1 MARWRSKSGNVAED
15 SGQGAGKEPGKDS
28 GRDSAE
34 RTVPQA
40 GRHRP
45 DGERLRNG
53 LGRATGVLATLVAVA
68 ATVIAVVLALHIA
81 FVVFSANQANP
92 IVRTV
97 NDWAHGLAWE
107 FRDMFTPKNRRVRVL
122 VDYGIAAAVYLIA
135 GRIIAGL
142 IRRIR

>member
-15 SGQGAGKEPGKDS
+15 SGQNGSP
-28 GRDSAE
+28 AE
-34 RTVPQA
+34 RTAPQP

-45 DGERLRNG
+45 DGEPVRKSLA
-53 LGRATGVLATLVAVA
+53 RAAGAVATLVAVA
-68 ATVIAVVLALHIA
+68 ATVIAIVLALHIA

-97 NDWAHGLAWE
+97 NDWAQSLAWE
-107 FRDMFTPKNRRVRVL
+107 FRDMFTPKDQRVAVI
-122 VDYGIAAAVYLIA
+122 VDYGIAAVVYLIA
-135 GRIIAGL
+135 GRVGAGL

>member
-15 SGQGAGKEPGKDS
+15 SGQDA
-28 GRDSAE
+28 AE
-34 RTVPQA
+34 RTVPHS

-97 NDWAHGLAWE
+97 NDWSRGLAWE
-107 FRDMFTPKNRRVRVL
+107 FRDLFTPKDRRVAVL
-122 VDYGIAAAVYLIA
+122 VDYGIAAVVYLIA
-135 GRIIAGL
+135 GRVGAGL
-142 IRRIR
+142 IRRIH